1 MTDDSEEPQD
11 FDAYLDVP
19 PQHLTTITLTAD
31 VREHDVVTR
40 VLGLLRPLNVYERGG
55 RLMHLVKREDAE
67 AGRIDPE
74 HLVSG
79 AVFCRVG
86 VWHLRALIG
95 AVCTFERP
103 LRDDKRKPV
112 PCPEWLPKMILERN
126 EWPELRSAR
135 ALVEWPAL
143 VGDEMVTES
152 GYDEHQRLVSR
163 IQERL
168 GEMARKALAEP
179 MTQERARRALEKL
192 LEPFG
197 DFPLAVDPGCKPSEP
212 TVAKSALLALIL
224 TLVGRNGYAGNT
236 PLFVV
241 RKNQKGSGGTM
252 LVNAV
257 SQMVAARP
265 VTMVQQPASDDGE
278 EERKQMMS
286 VLLSGAHLALI
297 DNVTRRVGGRVIDSF
312 VTSTAASDRLLGGN
326 EMATAPTGTVWCVSG
341 NNIEFHP
348 DTKRRSI
355 VIDLD
360 SHEANPSGRKDIT
373 FPGPKLFAHIKS
385 NRPVYI
391 AAALGVLCGWV
402 AAHKAENIKPTRS
415 MGSFEGWAELVSGAL
430 EWAGYPSPIPGDKD
444 MAADPEKEFLALL
457 YRDWQ
462 RLGKAQR
469 GPQSRCGSS
478 ELLRMVYADLADG
491 SFDALREALED
502 ICNTPKQPSA
512 KTLGHKLRHLS
523 RQVFDTPEGRTKLMR
538 RDGGALG
545 ALWGFDSPGV
555 KW

>member
-1 MTDDSEEPQD
+1 MAGED
-11 FDAYLDVP
+11 FDAYLDHQQTQP
-19 PQHLTTITLTAD
+19 ATLITLGGD
-31 VREHDVVTR
+31 VRECDVVTQ

-74 HLVSG
+74 HLASG

-86 VWHLRALIG
+86 VWHLRSLIG
-95 AVCTFERP
+95 AVCTFQRQ
-103 LRDDKRKPV
+103 RKEAMV
-112 PCPEWLPKMILERN
+112 VTPCPEWLPKMILERN

-143 VGDEMVTES
+143 VGDGMVTES
-152 GYDEHQRLVSR
+152 GYDEHQRLVAR
-163 IQERL
+163 IPERL
-168 GEMARKALAEP
+168 GEVARRALAEP
-179 MTQERARRALEKL
+179 MTQERARKALRRL
-192 LEPFG
+192 LEPFS
-197 DFPLAVDPGCKPSEP
+197 DFPLAQEPGAKGDEP
-212 TVAKSALLALIL
+212 TVAQSALLSLIL
-224 TLVGRNGYAGNT
+224 TLVARNGYAGNT

-297 DNVTRRVGGRVIDSF
+297 DNVTRKVGGRVIDSF
-312 VTSTAASDRLLGGN
+312 ITSTAASDRLLGGN

-360 SHEANPSGRKDIT
+360 SHEANPSGRSDIKY
-373 FPGPKLFAHIKS
+373 PGPKLFAHIKS
-385 NRPVYI
+385 HRSTYL
-391 AAALGVLCGWV
+391 AAALGVVCGWV
-402 AAHKAENIKPTRS
+402 AAQKADPELKAGRS
-415 MGSFEGWAELVSGAL
+415 MGSFEGWAELIPGAL
-430 EWAGYPSPIPGDKD
+430 EWAGYPNPIPSSKD

-457 YRDWQ
+457 YREWKK
-462 RLGKAQR
+462 LGKAQR
-469 GPQSRCGSS
+469 GPQSRCSSS
-478 ELLRMVYADLADG
+478 ELLRRAYADTQDG
-491 SFDALREALED
+491 GFDELREALED
-502 ICNTPKQPSA
+502 ICNAPKQPSA

-523 RQVFDTPEGRTKLMR
+523 RQTFDTPDGRTRLMR

-555 KW
+555 VW